1 MALNVFEI
9 VEIQINCLHR
19 HIQTYPQTYIY
30 IYIYIYIGYSSP
42 VINPI
47 PLGKRLATAAP
58 GVSDTGRRP
67 YMPSIY

>member
-9 VEIQINCLHR
+9 VEIQINCLHT
-19 HIQTYPQTYIY
+19 HIHTYPQTYIN
-30 IYIYIYIGYSSP
+30 IYIYIGYSSL

-58 GVSDTGRRP
+58 GVSDTGRRR